1 MDSIVHTYGFQLTSS
16 SALEDF
22 NPDRFNFPAVCK
34 IQDATTFE
42 AEARRLISQKLTVL
56 DLADLTGLRNDYFI
70 YQIYWRRFS
79 DLQREK
85 ACLSREI
92 KLWEELDFIRRSESA
107 LPMNDPGRFRLQRR
121 RAQVEILIRELQLS
135 YSSPVA
141 PRSG

>member
-1 MDSIVHTYGFQLTSS
+1 MDSSIHIGEFQLTSS

-70 YQIYWRRFS
+70 YQIYWRRIG

-85 ACLSREI
+85 SCLSREI
-92 KLWEELDFIRRSESA
+92 ELWEELDFIRLSESA
-107 LPMNDPGRFRLQRR
+107 LPMNDPGRSQLQLRR
-121 RAQVEILIRELQLS
+121 DQVVILIHELRLS
-135 YSSPVA
+135 YSSTVA
-141 PRSG
+141 PRSD